1 MVSVSD
7 GILHGGV
14 KVLQRL
20 KVFHFGVFDT
30 VRIATGALCGASG
43 TVSSVRDWHSL
54 KFYSAIRKACFRV
67 KLPSSINDAMHN
79 LTGYATKTAT
89 T

>member
-1 MVSVSD
+1 MGAEATDCEKLGIPRRD

-30 VRIATGALCGASG
+30 VRIATGARFAEF
-43 TVSSVRDWHSL
+43 L
-54 KFYSAIRKACFRV
+54 KPQRQLAIRI
-67 KLPSSINDAMHN
+67 L
-79 LTGYATKTAT
+79 
-89 T
+89 

>member
-1 MVSVSD
+1 MSADATDCEKLESPCRD

-30 VRIATGALCGASG
+30 VRIATDARFLEF
-43 TVSSVRDWHSL
+43 L
-54 KFYSAIRKACFRV
+54 KPQRQLAIRMF
-67 KLPSSINDAMHN
+67 
-79 LTGYATKTAT
+79 
-89 T
+89 

>member
-1 MVSVSD
+1 MSADATDCEKLESPCRD

-30 VRIATGALCGASG
+30 VRIATGARFAEF
-43 TVSSVRDWHSL
+43 L
-54 KFYSAIRKACFRV
+54 KPQR
-67 KLPSSINDAMHN
+67 
-79 LTGYATKTAT
+79 
-89 T
+89 